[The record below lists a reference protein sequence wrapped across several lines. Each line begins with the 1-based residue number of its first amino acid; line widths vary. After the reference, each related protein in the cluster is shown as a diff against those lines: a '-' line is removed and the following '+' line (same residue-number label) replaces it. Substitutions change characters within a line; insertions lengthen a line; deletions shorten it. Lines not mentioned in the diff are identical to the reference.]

1 MTPLKKTFKKGMHL
15 FHENDR
21 SRELY
26 IIQSGSVKVY
36 RFVAGKEIEL
46 AVLND
51 GAVLGEMALIDGKP
65 RSASART
72 LKESVVI
79 IIDAD
84 TFHEKIRG
92 VPSWFLSIIRMTS
105 IKIRLANK
113 RLQNITNEHQGAN
126 IIIAISHLNSR
137 FNQNNVGLKLTD
149 LQLQLIQLLGVTH
162 QKVLKMI
169 DFLHHYNFISL
180 SSTHLQIND
189 IARMLEY
196 CQFLRFLIRKNY
208 TRMFPPTDDI
218 YKLILTVAEQYTEI
232 KESDNIY
239 TAINGSIFWNF
250 LEQNKLIDEYDEV
263 LCLLEALNLISVKR
277 IYREQGNNPIAGS
290 TFLIHNFNWKKLYL
304 YGKYAEMTPSV

>member
-72 LKESVVI
+72 LQESVVI

-137 FNQNNVGLKLTD
+137 FNQNNVGLKLSD

-169 DFLHHYNFISL
+169 DFLHQYNFISL

-189 IARMLEY
+189 IGRMLEY

-218 YKLILTVAEQYTEI
+218 YKLIFTVVEQYTVI
-232 KESDNIY
+232 KESDDIY

-263 LCLLEALNLISVKR
+263 LGLLEALNLISVKR
-277 IYREQGNNPIAGS
+277 VYREQGNNPIAGS
-290 TFLIHNFNWKKLYL
+290 TFSINNFNWKKLYL

>member
-1 MTPLKKTFKKGMHL
+1 MTPLKKTFKKGTHL

-72 LKESVVI
+72 LEECVVI

-105 IKIRLANK
+105 SKIRLANK

-126 IIIAISHLNSR
+126 IIIAISHLNAR
-137 FNQNNVGLKLTD
+137 FNQNSEGLRLSE

-169 DFLHHYNFISL
+169 DFLHQYNFISL

-208 TRMFPPTDDI
+208 TGMFPPTDDI
-218 YKLILTVAEQYTEI
+218 YKLIFTVMEQYTEI
-232 KESDNIY
+232 KESDEIY

-263 LCLLEALNLISVKR
+263 ICLLEVLNLISVKR
-277 IYREQGNNPIAGS
+277 VFKEQGNNPIAGS
-290 TFLIHNFNWKKLYL
+290 TFSIHNLNWEKMYL
-304 YGKYAEMTPSV
+304 YGKYSGMTPSV